1 MEPSVGITIN
11 CQTNCFQWCP
21 RKLNC
26 CSFEDESKSNDSD
39 EDVVKNVDEVAKVVL
54 NERPIQER
62 IVSRRCVIL

>member
-1 MEPSVGITIN
+1 
-11 CQTNCFQWCP
+11 
-21 RKLNC
+21 LNC